1 MGFAMTV
8 HCVILSHGDGQEVR
22 AFESNL
28 KFSFPDMYKLAA
40 SAYLISSPKTSTEV
54 AIELG
59 VRPEEATHDWSSKYR
74 GVVFSLNGSYSGFH
88 QPDLWSW
95 LARHGAAW

>member
-8 HCVILSHGDGQEVR
+8 HCVILSQGDAQDFR
-22 AFESNL
+22 AFESKL

-40 SAYLISSPKTSTEV
+40 GAYLVSSPKTSTEV

-59 VRPEEATHDWSSKYR
+59 VRPEEATHDWSFKCR
-74 GVVFSLNGSYSGFH
+74 GVVFS
-88 QPDLWSW
+88 
-95 LARHGAAW
+95 